1 MSYLVT
7 ITQEAE
13 EDLGGIYAYITFSL
27 LSPQN
32 AKRQI
37 DRIQKVIQSLDEF
50 PMRHRLMESE
60 PWKSRGMHVVPC
72 DNFLIFYLVE
82 EKKQR
87 GCYFKDSIR
96 KKKSEKRIK
105 LT

>member
-32 AKRQI
+32 AKGQI
-37 DRIQKVIQSLDEF
+37 DE
-50 PMRHRLMESE
+50 
-60 PWKSRGMHVVPC
+60 
-72 DNFLIFYLVE
+72 
-82 EKKQR
+82 
-87 GCYFKDSIR
+87 
-96 KKKSEKRIK
+96 KSEKRIK